1 MRKGSASF
9 TLIEVMLAVAIFAF
23 AAVGFTVALN
33 DVLGINAEMMR
44 TSQRRQMVESLA
56 ARILAAS
63 NNLQEQGARPS
74 EAKFKTW
81 ELKCSFQRTKPIFLA
96 ASNPAANRPV
106 QGWFLVGVRA
116 EGKNS
121 ETLDGVS
128 FLVWP
133 QR

>member
-1 MRKGSASF
+1 
-9 TLIEVMLAVAIFAF
+9 
-23 AAVGFTVALN
+23 VGFTVALN

-44 TSQRRQMVESLA
+44 TSQRRQAVESLA

-63 NNLQEQGARPS
+63 NNLQDRGKQWQA
-74 EAKFKTW
+74 EAKYKTW
-81 ELKCSFQRTKPIFLA
+81 ELQSSCQMADRIVLSGTNQ
-96 ASNPAANRPV
+96 AANRPV